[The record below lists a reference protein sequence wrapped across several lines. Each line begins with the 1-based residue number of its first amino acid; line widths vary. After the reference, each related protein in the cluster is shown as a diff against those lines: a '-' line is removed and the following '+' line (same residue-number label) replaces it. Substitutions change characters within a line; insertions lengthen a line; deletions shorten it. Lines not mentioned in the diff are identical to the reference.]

1 MDKTCV
7 LKSKNFKTYR
17 KFGFK
22 YETNCSSPAVKNC
35 ITLPKTRTRGHHE
48 ECRYLVLPKLYVD
61 IWYTV

>member
-17 KFGFK
+17 NFGFK
-22 YETNCSSPAVKNC
+22 YEANCSSPAMKNC
-35 ITLPKTRTRGHHE
+35 ITLPKTLTAGHHG
-48 ECRYLVLPKLYVD
+48 ECRYLVLTKFYVD